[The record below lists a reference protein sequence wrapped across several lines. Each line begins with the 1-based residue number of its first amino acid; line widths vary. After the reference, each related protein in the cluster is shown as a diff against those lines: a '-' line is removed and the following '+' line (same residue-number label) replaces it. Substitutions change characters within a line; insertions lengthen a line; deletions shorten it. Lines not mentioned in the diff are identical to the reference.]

1 MGQPCRSPHRET
13 IVADQLPPKVLELLE
28 DLKLVED
35 RNDRLLTLVD
45 FADRFQEV
53 PARLAE
59 RPFPE
64 SNHVQ
69 RCESDAY
76 VFCEK
81 LDDGTLKFHF
91 AVENPQGISAKAM
104 AVIID
109 ETVSGET
116 QETVAQ
122 LPTDLVY
129 KIFGKE
135 LSMGKGQGLMGMIE
149 LVKILA
155 KKATLADQL

>member
-1 MGQPCRSPHRET
+1 M
-13 IVADQLPPKVLELLE
+13 ADKIPPKVAELLE

-45 FADRFQEV
+45 FADRFEEV
-53 PARLAE
+53 PLRLAE

-64 SNHVQ
+64 ANHVQ

-81 LDDGTLKFHF
+81 LESGGLKFHF

-109 ETVSGET
+109 ETVSGEN

-122 LPTDLVY
+122 LPTDIVY
-129 KIFGKE
+129 EIFGKE

-155 KKATLADQL
+155 KKTELADKLASQ

>member
-1 MGQPCRSPHRET
+1 MAT
-13 IVADQLPPKVLELLE
+13 ALPPRVAELIE

-45 FADRFQEV
+45 YADRFVEV
-53 PARLAE
+53 SDEIAK
-59 RPFPE
+59 RPFSE
-64 SNHVQ
+64 TNHVQ

-76 VFCEK
+76 VFTTK
-81 LDDGTLKFHF
+81 HPDGGVKFHF

-104 AVIID
+104 AVILD
-109 ETVSGET
+109 ETLSGE
-116 QETVAQ
+116 EPDIIATV
-122 LPTDLVY
+122 PTDFVY
-129 KIFGKE
+129 HIFGRE

-155 KKATLADQL
+155 KKMKIEAMAVELKSSDG

>member
-1 MGQPCRSPHRET
+1 MSAE
-13 IVADQLPPKVLELLE
+13 LPPRVAELIE

-35 RNDRLLTLVD
+35 RQDRLLTLID

-53 PARLAE
+53 PSDVAS

-64 SNHVQ
+64 ANHVQ

-76 VFCEK
+76 VFTTPHP
-81 LDDGTLKFHF
+81 DGGVKYHF

-104 AVIID
+104 AVILD
-109 ETVSGET
+109 ETISGESP
-116 QETVAQ
+116 QAIAHV
-122 LPTDLVY
+122 PTDLVY
-129 KIFGKE
+129 EVFGKE

-149 LVKILA
+149 LCKILA
-155 KKATLADQL
+155 KKMEIERVAAEARDT

>member
-1 MGQPCRSPHRET
+1 MAVLPAK
-13 IVADQLPPKVLELLE
+13 VAELLE

-35 RNDRLLTLVD
+35 RNDRLMTLID
-45 FADRFQEV
+45 FADRFREV
-53 PARLAE
+53 PPSVAE

-76 VFCEK
+76 VFVTPHPEGGVK
-81 LDDGTLKFHF
+81 YHF

-104 AVIID
+104 AVILD
-109 ETVSGET
+109 ETLSGEDPDSIAA
-116 QETVAQ
+116 V
-122 LPTDLVY
+122 PTDLVY
-129 KIFGKE
+129 QVFGRE

-155 KKATLADQL
+155 KKMKVDALAEQLKPQ